1 MRFLYLATKNAV
13 STRALVLFKQ
23 LIKKMRGERKMLGR
37 IIMFI
42 VLLVFVTIF
51 TAMDISNLHNG
62 IGGYIQRYPGVLYTS
77 VVLTTVPML
86 GFDLRVEEGLI
97 TLIILEAVYITIYTV
112 AYFRIRKR
120 KKEEER

>member
-1 MRFLYLATKNAV
+1 
-13 STRALVLFKQ
+13 
-23 LIKKMRGERKMLGR
+23 MLGR
-37 IIMFI
+37 IIYFFI
-42 VLLVFVTIF
+42 VLIFIFMANAHDFDNLVNHGVN
-51 TAMDISNLHNG
+51 D
-62 IGGYIQRYPGVLYTS
+62 YIQRYPGVLYTS

-97 TLIILEAVYITIYTV
+97 TLIILEVVYITIYTV